1 MKILIVEDEPLA
13 AERLETMIREYLP
26 EAEVT
31 GPFDSI
37 RQTVSWLKEDGAPDL
52 ALFDIQLAD
61 GLSFE
66 IFEQMEVACPVIFT
80 TAFDEY
86 ALKAFKVNSI
96 DYLLKP
102 IDKNELF
109 AALEKY
115 DRLFKQHDNQ
125 GAVSTDAIDKIYR
138 MMTRNYRSRFLI
150 RVGEH
155 LRPLDAAEVLYFY
168 SQQRATFALTREGKS
183 YDLDFTLDQLEQEL
197 DPKLFFRVNRGALVR
212 IDAIKDVLIYS
223 GNRLRLKLVKEPD
236 EPVLVSREKVAVFK
250 RWLEGENL

>member
-26 EAEVT
+26 EVDVA

-37 RQTVSWLKEDGAPDL
+37 RQTAAWLKKNGAPEL
-52 ALFDIQLAD
+52 GFFDIQLAD

-66 IFEQMEVACPVIFT
+66 IFEQAEVTCPVIFT

-86 ALKAFKVNSI
+86 ALKAFKVNSV

-102 IDKNELF
+102 VDKKELF
-109 AALEKY
+109 SALEKY
-115 DRLFKQHDNQ
+115 GRLFKQQDKQ
-125 GAVSTDAIDKIYR
+125 GSVSTEAIDQIYR

-155 LRPLDAAEVLYFY
+155 LRPLDIAGVVYFY
-168 SQQRATFALTREGKS
+168 SQQRSTFVLTREGKS

-197 DPKLFFRVNRGALVR
+197 DPKQFFRVNRSALVR
-212 IDAIKDVLIYS
+212 LDAIGDVLIYS

-236 EPVLVSREKVAVFK
+236 EPVLVSREKVSSFK
-250 RWLEGENL
+250 QWLEGGNS

>member
-13 AERLETMIREYLP
+13 AERLETMIREFLP
-26 EAEVT
+26 GVDVA

-37 RQTVSWLKEDGAPDL
+37 RQTVAWLKKNGMPEL
-52 ALFDIQLAD
+52 AFFDIQLAD
-61 GLSFE
+61 GLSFG
-66 IFEQMEVACPVIFT
+66 IFEQADVSCPVVFT

-102 IDKNELF
+102 IDKEELR

-115 DRLFKQHDNQ
+115 ERLFKQTDDREK
-125 GAVSTDAIDKIYR
+125 VSAEAIDKIYR
-138 MMTRNYRSRFLI
+138 MMTMNYRNRFLV

-155 LRPLDAAEVLYFY
+155 LRPLEIADVVYFY
-168 SQQRATFALTREGKS
+168 SQHRATFVLTQEGKS

-212 IDAIKDVLIYS
+212 LDAIRDVLVYS
-223 GNRLRLKLVKEPD
+223 GNRLRLKLIREPD
-236 EPVLVSREKVAVFK
+236 EPVLVSREKVSLFK
-250 RWLEGENL
+250 QWLEGS

>member
-26 EAEVT
+26 EVDVA

-37 RQTVSWLKEDGAPDL
+37 RQTAAWLKKNGAPEL
-52 ALFDIQLAD
+52 GFFDIQLAD

-66 IFEQMEVACPVIFT
+66 IFEQAEVTCPVIFT

-86 ALKAFKVNSI
+86 ALKAFKVNSV

-102 IDKNELF
+102 VDKKELF
-109 AALEKY
+109 SALGKY
-115 DRLFKQHDNQ
+115 GRLFKQQDKQ
-125 GAVSTDAIDKIYR
+125 GSVSTEAIDQIYR

-155 LRPLDAAEVLYFY
+155 LRPLDIADVVYFY
-168 SQQRATFALTREGKS
+168 SQQRSTFVLTREGKS

-197 DPKLFFRVNRGALVR
+197 DPKQFFRVNRSALVR
-212 IDAIKDVLIYS
+212 LDAIGDVLIYS

-236 EPVLVSREKVAVFK
+236 EPVLVSREKVSSFK
-250 RWLEGENL
+250 QWLEGGNS

>member
-13 AERLETMIREYLP
+13 AERLETLIREYLP
-26 EAEVT
+26 EVDVA

-37 RQTVSWLKEDGAPDL
+37 RQTVAWLKKNGAPEL
-52 ALFDIQLAD
+52 GFFDIQLAD

-66 IFEQMEVACPVIFT
+66 IFEQADVSCPVIFT

-102 IDKNELF
+102 IGKEELHS
-109 AALEKY
+109 ALEKY
-115 DRLFKQHDNQ
+115 ERLFRQTGNQ
-125 GAVSTDAIDKIYR
+125 EKVSVEAIDKIYR
-138 MMTRNYRSRFLI
+138 MMTKNYRNRFLI

-155 LRPLDAAEVLYFY
+155 LRPLDIADVVYFY
-168 SQQRATFALTREGKS
+168 SQQRATFVLTQGGKS

-197 DPKLFFRVNRGALVR
+197 DPKQFFRVNRGALVSLS
-212 IDAIKDVLIYS
+212 AIRDVLIYS
-223 GNRLRLKLVKEPD
+223 GNRLRLKLAKEPD
-236 EPVLVSREKVAVFK
+236 EPVLVSREKVSSFK
-250 RWLEGENL
+250 QWLEGGNS

>member
-1 MKILIVEDEPLA
+1 MRILIVEDEPLA
-13 AERLETMIREYLP
+13 AERLETLIREYLP
-26 EAEVT
+26 EVDVA

-37 RQTVSWLKEDGAPDL
+37 RSTVSWLNENDTPDL

-66 IFEQMEVACPVIFT
+66 IFEQADVSCPVIFT

-102 IDKNELF
+102 IDKKELF
-109 AALEKY
+109 SALEKY
-115 DRLFKQHDNQ
+115 ERLFKQQDKQ
-125 GAVSTDAIDKIYR
+125 GSVSTEAIDHIYH

-155 LRPLDAAEVLYFY
+155 LRPLNTTNVVYFY
-168 SQQRATFALTREGKS
+168 SQQRATFVLTEEGKS

-197 DPKLFFRVNRGALVR
+197 DPKQFFRVNRGALVSL
-212 IDAIKDVLIYS
+212 DAISDVLIYS

-236 EPVLVSREKVAVFK
+236 EPVLVSREKVSSFK
-250 RWLEGENL
+250 QWLEGGNS

>member
-1 MKILIVEDEPLA
+1 MRILIVEDEPLA

-26 EAEVT
+26 EANVV

-37 RQTVSWLKEDGAPDL
+37 RRTVSWLKENNTTDL

-66 IFEQMEVACPVIFT
+66 IFEQTEVTCPVIFT

-109 AALEKY
+109 SALEKY
-115 DRLFKQHDNQ
+115 ERLFKKENSRK
-125 GAVSTDAIDKIYR
+125 GVSQEAIEQIYR
-138 MMTRNYRSRFLI
+138 MMTKNYRSRFLI

-155 LRPLDAAEVLYFY
+155 LRPLEAADVVYFY
-168 SQQRATFALTREGKS
+168 SQQRATFVLTREGKS

-197 DPKLFFRVNRGALVR
+197 DPKQFFRVNRGALVR
-212 IDAIKDVLIYS
+212 LHAISDVLIYS
-223 GNRLRLKLVKEPD
+223 GNRLRLKLEKEPD
-236 EPVLVSREKVAVFK
+236 EPVLVSREKVGIFK
-250 RWLEGENL
+250 QWLEGGNP

>member
-1 MKILIVEDEPLA
+1 MKILLVEDEPLA
-13 AERLETMIREYLP
+13 AERLEAMIREYLP
-26 EAEVT
+26 EVNVV

-37 RQTVSWLKEDGAPDL
+37 RSAVSWLKENDAPDL

-66 IFEQMEVACPVIFT
+66 IFEQADVTCPVIFT

-102 IDKNELF
+102 INKEELF

-115 DRLFKQHDNQ
+115 NRLFTQSNHQAN
-125 GAVSTDAIDKIYR
+125 VSTDAIDKIYR

-155 LRPLDAAEVLYFY
+155 LRPLDAADVVYFY
-168 SQQRATFALTREGKS
+168 SQQRATFALTCDGKS

-197 DPKLFFRVNRGALVR
+197 DPQQFFRVNRGALVR
-212 IDAIKDVLIYS
+212 LDAINDVLIYS

-236 EPVLVSREKVAVFK
+236 EPVLVSREKVGRFK
-250 RWLEGENL
+250 QWLGGGNS